1 MSQSVGEDRPC
12 MLKTIAREGLNAA
25 DRLCLAA
32 GKLAGERTGVLVTAL
47 FHSLYPDRAHLG
59 DPALAPNQD
68 VTVPVFRA
76 FVAGM
81 LDAGYSV
88 VTPAEVDAGL
98 DEGRRHLMITFD
110 DGYFNN
116 TLALEVL
123 QEFRVP
129 ATFFI
134 STDHVRDGKAFWWD
148 AFSRHLASTGITGN
162 AQRREMER
170 IKQSAPDTIE
180 SGLLRRFGD
189 GVLEPCGDLDRPFTI
204 RELQQFAASPWVH
217 LGNHTRNH
225 AILTRCEPHEMLR
238 QIADCQQAL
247 AEWTGRRPI
256 AIAYP
261 NGNHSPAAV
270 QAATEAGLR
279 LGFTVVP
286 RPALLPLTA
295 HTERMTVGRFLF
307 HGQRDVR
314 RQCQMFG
321 ARAVPSHWI
330 HRMLHSAY

>member
-1 MSQSVGEDRPC
+1 
-12 MLKTIAREGLNAA
+12 MLKKIAREGLNAA

-32 GKLAGERTGVLVTAL
+32 GTVAGERTGMLVSVL
-47 FHSLYPDRAHLG
+47 FHSLYPDRSHLG

-68 VTVPVFRA
+68 VTVPVFRS
-76 FVAGM
+76 FVEEM
-81 LDAGYSV
+81 LDSGYSA

-98 DEGRRHLMITFD
+98 DEDGRHLMITFD

-116 TLALEVL
+116 TLALDVL

-148 AFSRHLASTGITGN
+148 AFSRHLASTGITGG
-162 AQRREMER
+162 AQRREIDR
-170 IKQSAPDTIE
+170 IKQSAPESIE
-180 SGLLRRFGD
+180 SELLRRFGD
-189 GVLEPCGDLDRPFTI
+189 AALEPCGDLDRPFTVN
-204 RELQQFAASPWVH
+204 ELLQFAANPWVH

-238 QIADCQQAL
+238 QVSEGQQAL
-247 AEWTGRRPI
+247 ADWTGRRPI

-270 QAATEAGLR
+270 KAATEAGLR

-286 RPALLPLTA
+286 RAAPLPLA
-295 HTERMTVGRFLF
+295 EGLEKMTVGRFLF
-307 HGQRDVR
+307 HGQQEI
-314 RQCQMFG
+314 RQQCRTFG
-321 ARAVPSHWI
+321 ARAVPSHWVR
-330 HRMLHSAY
+330 RMLHSAY

>member
-1 MSQSVGEDRPC
+1 
-12 MLKTIAREGLNAA
+12 MLKTIARQGLNAA

-32 GKLAGERTGVLVTAL
+32 DKLAGERTDLLVTVI
-47 FHSLYPDRAHLG
+47 FHSLYPDRGHLG

-68 VTVPVFRA
+68 VTVPVFRS

-98 DEGRRHLMITFD
+98 DEVGRHLMITFD

-116 TLALEVL
+116 TLALDVL

-134 STDHVRDGKAFWWD
+134 STDHVRHGKAFWWD
-148 AFSRHLASTGITGN
+148 AFSRSLASRGITGT
-162 AQRREMER
+162 AQRREIER
-170 IKQSAPDTIE
+170 IKQCAPDAIE
-180 SGLLRRFGD
+180 SELLCRFGD
-189 GVLEPCGDLDRPFTI
+189 RVLEPCGDLDRPFTAG
-204 RELQQFAASPWVH
+204 ELRQFAASPWVH
-217 LGNHTRNH
+217 LGNHTRGH
-225 AILTRCEPHEMLR
+225 AILTRCEPHEMAR
-238 QIADCQQAL
+238 QISDCQQAL
-247 AEWTGRRPI
+247 ADWTGCRPI

-270 QAATEAGLR
+270 QAAADAGLR
-279 LGFTVVP
+279 LGFTVTP
-286 RPALLPLTA
+286 KPALLPLEA
-295 HTERMTVGRFLF
+295 GSERMTLGRFLF
-307 HGQRDVR
+307 HGQRDIR

-330 HRMLHSAY
+330 HRMLHSGY

>member
-1 MSQSVGEDRPC
+1 
-12 MLKTIAREGLNAA
+12 MLKTIARQGLAAA

-32 GKLAGERTGVLVTAL
+32 ANLAGERTGLLVAVI
-47 FHSLYPDRAHLG
+47 FHSLYPDRTHLA

-68 VTVPVFRA
+68 VTVPVFRS

-98 DEGRRHLMITFD
+98 DEGGRHLMITFD

-148 AFSRHLASTGITGN
+148 AFSRNLSSQGITGA
-162 AQRREMER
+162 AQRGEIER
-170 IKQSAPDTIE
+170 IKQWAPDAIE
-180 SGLLRRFGD
+180 SELLRRFGD
-189 GVLEPCGDLDRPFTI
+189 RVLEPCGDLDRPFTSS
-204 RELQQFAASPWVH
+204 ELRQFAASPWVH

-225 AILTRCEPHEMLR
+225 AILTRCEPQEMTR
-238 QIADCQQAL
+238 QISDCQQAL
-247 AEWTGRRPI
+247 DDWTGCRPI

-261 NGNHSPAAV
+261 NGNHSPAV
-270 QAATEAGLR
+270 VKAAIDAGLR
-279 LGFTVVP
+279 LGFTVTP
-286 RPALLPLTA
+286 KPALLPLA
-295 HTERMTVGRFLF
+295 AGPERMTVGRFLF
-307 HGQRDVR
+307 HGQRDIR
-314 RQCQMFG
+314 RQCQLFG
-321 ARAVPSHWI
+321 ARAVPSHWV
-330 HRMLHSAY
+330 HRLLHSAY

>member
-1 MSQSVGEDRPC
+1 
-12 MLKTIAREGLNAA
+12 MLKRIARQGLNAA
-25 DRLCLAA
+25 DGLCLAA
-32 GKLAGERTGVLVTAL
+32 GALAGERTGLLVTAL

-68 VTVPVFRA
+68 VTVAVFRS

-81 LDAGYSV
+81 MDAGYSF

-98 DEGRRHLMITFD
+98 DEGGRHLMITFD

-116 TLALEVL
+116 TLALAVL

-134 STDHVRDGKAFWWD
+134 STGHVRDGKAFWWD
-148 AFSRHLASTGITGN
+148 AFSRRLAALGITGP
-162 AQRREMER
+162 AQSREIER
-170 IKQSAPDTIE
+170 LKQWTPEAIE
-180 SGLLRRFGD
+180 AELLRRFGD
-189 GVLEPCGDLDRPFTI
+189 RVLQPCGDLDRPFTPG
-204 RELQQFAASPWVH
+204 ELRQFAASPWVH

-225 AILTRCEPHEMLR
+225 AILTRCAPQDVGP
-238 QIADCQQAL
+238 QIADCQREL

-261 NGNHSPAAV
+261 NGNHSPAVAR
-270 QAATEAGLR
+270 AATAAGLR

-286 RPALLPLTA
+286 KPALLPLAATP
-295 HTERMTVGRFLF
+295 ERMAIGRFLL
-307 HGQRDVR
+307 HGQRDIR
-314 RQCQMFG
+314 RQCRMFG
-321 ARAVPSHWI
+321 ARAVPSHWVQ
-330 HRMLHSAY
+330 RLLHSAY

>member
-1 MSQSVGEDRPC
+1 
-12 MLKTIAREGLNAA
+12 MLKKIATEGLNAA

-32 GKLAGERTGVLVTAL
+32 GKLVGERTGLLVSVL

-81 LDAGYSV
+81 LDTGYSV

-98 DEGRRHLMITFD
+98 AEGGRHMMITFD

-123 QEFRVP
+123 REFRVP

-134 STDHVRDGKAFWWD
+134 STGHVRDGKAFWWD
-148 AFSRHLASTGITGN
+148 AFSRRLSSQGLTGA
-162 AQRREMER
+162 AQRREIER
-170 IKQSAPDTIE
+170 IKQLKPEAIE
-180 SGLLRRFGD
+180 RELLRRFGD
-189 GVLEPCGDLDRPFTI
+189 RVLQPYGDLDRPFTVNEL
-204 RELQQFAASPWVH
+204 REFAASPWVH
-217 LGNHTRNH
+217 LGNHTRGH
-225 AILTRCEPHEMLR
+225 AILTRCEPQDMAR
-238 QIADCQQAL
+238 QISDCQREL
-247 AEWTGRRPI
+247 YEWTGRLPI

-270 QAATEAGLR
+270 KAATEAGLR

-286 RPALLPLTA
+286 RPALLPLA
-295 HTERMTVGRFLF
+295 AGPDRMTVGRFLF
-307 HGQRDVR
+307 HGQRDIR

-321 ARAVPSHWI
+321 ARAIPSHWV
-330 HRMLHSAY
+330 RRLLHSAY